1 MSYYILTEK
10 NQLKT
15 SLVEH
20 TRIELV
26 CFSPCKGDDHSMQ
39 SRAPNMIVI
48 KLNLIRLIE
57 RSIKFYVSKS
67 LISGKRM
74 AMLRGLEP
82 LTFGETVRHSSQL
95 NYSTI
100 NGQRKGD
107 RTPTFYLERVV
118 TIPIC
123 LCADGYQSENYSLV
137 VGHNS

>member
-1 MSYYILTEK
+1 
-10 NQLKT
+10 
-15 SLVEH
+15 
-20 TRIELV
+20 
-26 CFSPCKGDDHSMQ
+26 
-39 SRAPNMIVI
+39 
-48 KLNLIRLIE
+48 
-57 RSIKFYVSKS
+57 
-67 LISGKRM
+67 M

-123 LCADGYQSENYSLV
+123 LCAVKNVGILAGGSHRPQPFGGVKGFGGPRRIRTAILTLRGLLPRPISRWGQINYQKPNLLTFLFLAHVHISFLYLS
-137 VGHNS
+137 